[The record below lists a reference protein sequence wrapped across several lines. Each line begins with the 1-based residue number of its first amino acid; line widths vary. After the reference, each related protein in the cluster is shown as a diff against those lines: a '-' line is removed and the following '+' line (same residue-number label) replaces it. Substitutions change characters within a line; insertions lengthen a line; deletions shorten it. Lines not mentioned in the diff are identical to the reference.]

1 MVRIIRDLFYLNPE
15 FPIFAGMDM
24 KGTLKKGLAGMMD
37 MFLPRVC
44 IVCGCRLLRHER
56 HLCLGCHMDMPLTRF
71 WERSHNPMADKFNE
85 VVQAGI
91 EPGGAHEPYAYA
103 AALFLYHSEA
113 GYRHIPYQIK
123 YHGNLQAGEHFG
135 SMLGKKLSVSP
146 LWSDIDMVIPV
157 PLHWTRQWK
166 RGYNQA
172 EVIASA
178 LARELHVPIRTD
190 ILVRRRRTKTQT
202 KLDIKGKTQNVSGA
216 FAVSED
222 ASAIFRNGGTVR
234 HILLVD
240 DVFTT
245 GSTALACFVA
255 LRSVFPPSVR
265 ISVATLGYVERA

>member
-1 MVRIIRDLFYLNPE
+1 
-15 FPIFAGMDM
+15 MDM
-24 KGTLKKGLAGMMD
+24 KGTLKRGLAGMMD

-85 VVQAGI
+85 VIQDGI
-91 EPGGAHEPYAYA
+91 EAGGPHEPYAYA

-123 YHGNLQAGEHFG
+123 YMGNTDAGTFFG
-135 SMLGKKLSVSP
+135 SALGKKLVTST
-146 LWSDIDMVIPV
+146 LWNDVDMIIPV

-178 LARELHVPIRTD
+178 LAREMDVPMRTD
-190 ILVRRRRTKTQT
+190 ILVRSRRTRTQT
-202 KLDIKGKTQNVSGA
+202 KLDIDGKARNVAGA

-222 ASAIFRNGGTVR
+222 AAARFRNGTVPR
-234 HILLVD
+234 HIVLVD

-245 GSTALACFVA
+245 GSTLGACFKA
-255 LRSVFPPSVR
+255 LRSVFPPQVR
-265 ISVATLGYVERA
+265 ISVATLGFVGGA